1 MNFTT
6 AWSTNAVTICAQCGL
21 PHVSRIE
28 RSRRYRVEFAAAE
41 STAECTESNAAAI
54 QSATAAFAALVHDR
68 MTECVYA
75 RALDSFASGARPEAG
90 ALVT

>member
-6 AWSTNAVTICAQCGL
+6 AWSTNAVTICQQCNL
-21 PHVSRIE
+21 PHISRIE
-28 RSRRYRVEFAAAE
+28 RSRRYRVEFAAGD
-41 STAECTESNAAAI
+41 AANGATGI

-75 RALDSFASGARPEAG
+75 RALDSFASGARPDAG
-90 ALVT
+90 ARALCR